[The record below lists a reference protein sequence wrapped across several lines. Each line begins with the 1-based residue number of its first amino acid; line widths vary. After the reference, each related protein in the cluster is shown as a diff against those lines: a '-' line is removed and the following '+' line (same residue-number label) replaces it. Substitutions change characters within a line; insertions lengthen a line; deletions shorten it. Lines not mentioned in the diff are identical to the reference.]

1 MFAVHFWKF
10 TKRENSTKRPDSDPA
25 VFGCILKEPS
35 GVINPTISL
44 DTGLTSRPDYNYCY
58 IPEFD
63 RYYYVSE
70 WTFNRS
76 LWTAALQVDVLASF
90 RDEIGGSNLY
100 VLRSSAAYDG
110 TIIDSEYP
118 AKTTSSFQTVIGTD
132 PFVKI
137 PSGGWYVLGIAS
149 SNDPNYGSL
158 TYYAVDD
165 SNLLLLCRALNND
178 LVNPTDF
185 DPVDASLNL
194 QKALIDP
201 FSYIK
206 SCIWYPFNNL
216 SDSPPIAG
224 SPTNINVLGINLGA
238 NGNLISSSTPF
249 KHGSISL
256 AMPDHPD
263 IARGAYMNCAYRK
276 IVATI
281 PPFGTFEID
290 PMVACNYS
298 NVICEYHIDC
308 ISGTAVAEIG
318 CGGNTMQHML
328 TRIETKL
335 GVPIQLSAVYQ
346 DLFSGAV
353 NLGRGVVGGIASAL
367 TGNMFGTLAGVAGGI
382 TDAVQAMRPVLET
395 VGSNG
400 SFASLYGAP
409 QLFVQFMYQVEEDID
424 HFGKPLCQVRTPAAL
439 GGYMLI
445 RDGDIPIDG
454 TRTEAIQIR
463 SYLESGFYY
472 E

>member
-90 RDEIGGSNLY
+90 RDEIGGTSLY

-118 AKTTSSFQTVIGTD
+118 TKTTCSFQTVTGTD
-132 PFVKI
+132 PFVKV
-137 PSGGWYVLGIAS
+137 PAGGWYVIGVAS
-149 SNDPNYGSL
+149 SNLPNYGAL

-165 SNLLLLCRALNND
+165 SNLLLLLQSLNTD
-178 LVNPTDF
+178 LVNANDF
-185 DPVDASLNL
+185 DPADCSLNL

-216 SDSPPIAG
+216 TDSPPIAG
-224 SPTNINVLGINLGA
+224 SPVAINVLGIDLNA

-249 KHGSISL
+249 KNGTITL
-256 AMPDHPD
+256 NIPDHPD
-263 IARGAYMNCAYRK
+263 IARGAYMNAAYRRITAK
-276 IVATI
+276 L

-290 PMVACNYS
+290 PLIAANAAAVT
-298 NVICEYHIDC
+298 CEYHIDC
-308 ISGTAVAEIG
+308 ISGNAIAEIK
-318 CGGNTMQHML
+318 CGTHL
-328 TRIETKL
+328 ISRIETRL
-335 GVPIQLSAVYQ
+335 GVPIQLAAVYQ

-367 TGNMFGTLAGVAGGI
+367 TGDMFGTLAGVTGGI
-382 TDAVQAMRPVLET
+382 TDAMQSMRPVLES

-424 HFGKPLCQVRTPAAL
+424 HFGKPLCQMRAPAEL

-445 RDGDIPIDG
+445 RDGDVPING
-454 TRTEAIQIR
+454 TRTEARTIKG
-463 SYLESGFYY
+463 YLESGFYY